1 MKTYVL
7 MLADKFPATHQRKG
21 EPTMFYTKV
30 RNGINLP
37 IFAQPLFGC
46 DEPAKKIHTIR
57 KNAELWIKRFEEIDS
72 GKACLSLR
80 MWEGK
85 PYKSKQIEIARL
97 TKEDGIGIQ
106 VGYIGI
112 EREHP
117 TLSIGY
123 PENGSIELIE
133 GDLISYN
140 DGLTRWDWCDWFKN
154 YDLSKPMAIIQFT
167 KFRY

>member
-21 EPTMFYTKV
+21 EQTFFHRKV
-30 RNGINLP
+30 INGLNYPIN
-37 IFAQPLFGC
+37 FQPVFGC
-46 DEPAKKIHTIR
+46 NEPAKKIHTIR
-57 KNAELWIKRFEEIDS
+57 KNAELWVKRFEQIDS

-106 VGYIGI
+106 LGYIGI

-123 PENGSIELIE
+123 PENGSIEFIE

-154 YDLSKPMAIIQFT
+154 YDISKPMAIIHFT